1 MVPIFLVVLKWHD
14 CDKPRNRYLTTR
26 PDPKYQIH
34 QIPNTKNLLK
44 PKKNQERNRCQ
55 AAFLPLLQCH
65 FPVADKDLAMVIII
79 VPAVY
84 QSFCVHFVFKWFIF
98 STVFVLLK
106 APLMHFTFSQC
117 NCFPGKMFHRIFSQ
131 KIQKTTNQTI
141 IDFCE
146 QNLAMF
152 FFIYNFHYTELRVVD
167 HSYLY
172 VSCCLCRNCIYM
184 EIVQDL

>member
-1 MVPIFLVVLKWHD
+1 M
-14 CDKPRNRYLTTR
+14 
-26 PDPKYQIH
+26 
-34 QIPNTKNLLK
+34 
-44 PKKNQERNRCQ
+44 PKKKYSGCQRRNTADAKYLFKSKQNKERDGGQ
-55 AAFLPLLQCH
+55 AALLPLLQCH
-65 FPVADKDLAMVIII
+65 FPVADRDLVIII

-152 FFIYNFHYTELRVVD
+152 FNI
-167 HSYLY
+167 
-172 VSCCLCRNCIYM
+172 
-184 EIVQDL
+184 